1 MAVVVA
7 VALHVAV
14 FFLVRHG
21 DVSRRP
27 PVTSPPVAWAPSA
40 PAPRTPVTLDVR
52 LVQPPTVPV
61 ADDAPEP
68 TATAGSATLAAT
80 SVPTTS
86 SAATPADT
94 ASTAPSR
101 PTTATAPATPTTTPA
116 DVDPG
121 SDLAPRPENLPGSLM
136 RLVRGV
142 DGKGP
147 RQSVKGLAGALDYV
161 PDEDQDFGKSGAV
174 LAAAKAER
182 HLRQSIAFH
191 DVSVGM
197 ASDWFREFKTA
208 AEKGF
213 RPAPADLD
221 NPAEVTQTAIMANFL
236 KDPTSWDDEARRV
249 LGPMLAATSL
259 HSQDP
264 IKRLALGNSAN
275 LGAHNDTQL
284 RMSTIE
290 DLLRR
295 KDAGLS
301 VRFAFEV
308 DVHHD
313 GTGKVTAVDILRNQ
327 FEKQLQEKIRIAI
340 DDAVRAAAP
349 APALIA
355 EGKPFRSRWVFAST
369 WFIDPPGCLL
379 MPSDA
384 MGAMPGAPQMSC
396 GGTFDVTS
404 EGVKTSS
411 FEVQQKVTAELLRV
425 MPLAARP

>member
-1 MAVVVA
+1 
-7 VALHVAV
+7 
-14 FFLVRHG
+14 
-21 DVSRRP
+21 VSRRP
-27 PVTSPPVAWAPSA
+27 PVTSSPVAWAPKT

-52 LVQPPTVPV
+52 VVQPPTEPV
-61 ADDAPEP
+61 VDDTPAP
-68 TATAGSATLAAT
+68 TATADSATTTARSTMTMPAP
-80 SVPTTS
+80 SMAPTTT
-86 SAATPADT
+86 SADPSRA
-94 ASTAPSR
+94 APS
-101 PTTATAPATPTTTPA
+101 TTAPATPTTPA

-161 PDEDQDFGKSGAV
+161 PDEDEDFGKSGAV

-197 ASDWFREFKTA
+197 ASDWFREFKNA

-221 NPAEVTQTAIMANFL
+221 NPAEVTQTAIMTNFL
-236 KDPTSWDDEARRV
+236 KDPSSWDDEARRV

-264 IKRLALGNSAN
+264 VKRLALGNSAN

-313 GTGKVTAVDILRNQ
+313 GTGKVTAVDILRTQ

-349 APALIA
+349 APSLIA

-369 WFIDPPGCLL
+369 WFIDPPGCLA

-384 MGAMPGAPQMSC
+384 MGAMPGVPQVSC

-411 FEVQQKVTAELLRV
+411 FEVQQKITAELLRV
-425 MPLAARP
+425 DSLAARP